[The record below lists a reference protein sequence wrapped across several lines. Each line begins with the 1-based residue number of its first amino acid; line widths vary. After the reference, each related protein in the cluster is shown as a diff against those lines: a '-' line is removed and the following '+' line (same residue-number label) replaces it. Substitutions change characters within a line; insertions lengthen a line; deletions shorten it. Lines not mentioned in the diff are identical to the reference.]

1 MNDMHDYPDE
11 YKGSGVLV
19 EAALPDGRR
28 VPADVM
34 HLVPSD
40 QVRYLL
46 WQNAPKIKPAE
57 PAPYLIDLQFCHL
70 YDGIDSGSA
79 P

>member
-34 HLVPSD
+34 HLLPND

-46 WQNAPKIKPAE
+46 WQNSNDHGGKE
-57 PAPYLIDLQFCHL
+57 PPPYRIDLQFCGL
-70 YDGIDSGSA
+70 YEGTA